1 VRFYEHEERRRR
13 RTAVLVGLL
22 AASVA
27 GTILGTYLAFAL
39 LLGWTGLGHPFL
51 WWQPRLFA
59 WACLGTSGL
68 IFLGTVHM
76 FRVLSLGG
84 GALARRL
91 GGKEVPADPG
101 EGPEKR
107 LRNVVEE
114 VAIASGI
121 PVPELFVLEGEG
133 GINAFAAGLHGDDA
147 AIAVTRGSLVLLNR
161 DELQGV
167 VAHEV
172 SHVRNGDMRLNA
184 QLLAVLHG
192 VLLVGE
198 TGRVM
203 LDLALNRDG
212 EPGRRPPILLAV
224 PGSILAGVGSLGL
237 LFARILKSAACR
249 EREFLADASA
259 VRMTRNPR
267 GLAGALKKIGGLEA
281 GSHLRGRR
289 AEEVSHMSFGQA
301 VPRSLFGALSTHP
314 PVRDRVLAIE
324 PFFSGHFPKIEPLPL
339 PPEERAPLVPSK
351 PRPEPRTF
359 RAAEFVHPEAGPR
372 PEQLAFARS
381 LLDSIPPEVAAAA
394 RDPAGARSLA
404 CALLLDPDPEVRRR
418 QVATLESLLDRETV
432 RRALDLHPKVASLGS
447 GARLPLLDLSLPAL
461 RRMSADEFAKF
472 APALEGLSRADG
484 RTDLFELALGA
495 MLERRLG
502 RSHDPAARKPV
513 QFYALTGL
521 LPDVRI
527 LLSALARAGS
537 SDGGEAEGAFAAGV
551 SRLTEADLV
560 PASREECGAQA
571 LAYSL
576 DRIARSVPRI
586 RERVLDACAFAAA
599 RDGRLTVE
607 EAELLRAVAAA
618 VDLPLPPLVRT

>member
-13 RTAVLVGLL
+13 RTAVLLCLL

-39 LLGWTGLGHPFL
+39 LLGWTGLAHPFS

-59 WACLGTSGL
+59 WTGIGTSVL
-68 IFLGTVHM
+68 ILLGTVHM
-76 FRVLSLGG
+76 YRVLSLGG

-121 PVPELFVLEGEG
+121 PVPEILVLEREG
-133 GINAFAAGLHGDDA
+133 GINAFAAGLRPDDA
-147 AIAVTRGSLVLLNR
+147 AIAVTRGSLALLDR

-167 VAHEV
+167 VAHEL
-172 SHVRNGDMRLNA
+172 SHVRNGDTRLNA

-198 TGRVM
+198 TGREMV
-203 LDLALNRDG
+203 DLAFTRTG
-212 EPGRRPPILLAV
+212 ERGGRPPVLLAI
-224 PGSILAGVGSLGL
+224 PGAVLAGVGSLGL
-237 LFARILKSAACR
+237 LFARMLKSAACR
-249 EREFLADASA
+249 QREFLADASA

-281 GSHLRGRR
+281 GSRLLGPR

-301 VPRSLFGALSTHP
+301 VPRSLFGTLSTHP
-314 PVRDRVLAIE
+314 PVRDRILAIE
-324 PFFSGHFPKIEPLPL
+324 PAFSGRFPKVEPLPL
-339 PPEERAPLVPSK
+339 PPEEKAPLVPSK
-351 PRPEPRTF
+351 PRPEPATF
-359 RAAEFVHPEAGPR
+359 RAAEFVRAEAGPR

-381 LLDSIPPEVAAAA
+381 LLESIPPEVAAAA
-394 RDPAGARSLA
+394 RDTHGARSLA
-404 CALLLDPDPEVRRR
+404 CALLLDPDAEVRRR

-432 RRALDLHPKVASLGS
+432 RHALDLHPKVASLGS
-447 GARLPLLDLSLPAL
+447 AARLPLLDLALPAL
-461 RRMSADEFAKF
+461 RKMTGSEFAKF

-495 MLERRLG
+495 VLERRLG
-502 RSHDPAARKPV
+502 RSHGPVTRRPV

-527 LLSALARAGS
+527 LLSALSRAGS
-537 SDGGEAEGAFAAGV
+537 ADGGEAESSFAAGV

-560 PASREECGAQA
+560 PASREECGADA
-571 LAYSL
+571 LAHSL

-599 RDGRLTVE
+599 RDGQLTGE
-607 EAELLRAVAAA
+607 EADLLRAVAAA
-618 VDLPLPPLVRT
+618 VDLPLPPHVRT